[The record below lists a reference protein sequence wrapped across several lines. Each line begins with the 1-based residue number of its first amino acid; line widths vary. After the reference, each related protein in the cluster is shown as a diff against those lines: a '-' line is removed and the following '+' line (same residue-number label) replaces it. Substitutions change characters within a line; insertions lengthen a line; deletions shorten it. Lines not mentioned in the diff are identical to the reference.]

1 MTISNVS
8 TQYLTSALTL
18 AVTQTQSQLATAT
31 TESSTGQ
38 YADLGLQLG
47 DQSGYELSLK
57 NQYNLL
63 QALTNSNSIVSTNLT
78 TTTTTLD
85 AIRTDAQNTLQG
97 LTQWGTGA
105 GAGSTL
111 QSLGTSALQT
121 LISAANTTSSD
132 QYIFGGINS
141 NAAPMADYFSTPT
154 SQAKTDI
161 DAAFQAAFGTTPNSA
176 AASSITSSQ
185 MQSFLDT
192 QFASLFQG
200 SSWSSDW
207 SSASSTNVSSVI
219 APGETVDTGTN
230 ANQPAFQQL
239 AQAYAMLTEF
249 GGSSLSQS
257 AQQAVANTAS
267 SLITS
272 GISSLIQTESVVG
285 ESQSRITDANNS
297 MSSQMTILQTQIGNL
312 DDIDPYKTATEVSTL
327 TTQLQTAYQ
336 LTAQLQQLS
345 LAKYLPVA

>member
-18 AVTQTQSQLATAT
+18 AVSQTQSQLATAT
-31 TESSTGQ
+31 NESTTGQ

-57 NQYNLL
+57 NQYTLL
-63 QALTNSNSIVSTNLT
+63 QTLTNSNNILTTNLT
-78 TTTTTLD
+78 TTTSTLD
-85 AIRTDAQNTLQG
+85 AIRTNAQNTLQG

-105 GAGSTL
+105 GAASTL
-111 QSLGTSALQT
+111 QSLGSNALQT
-121 LISAANTTSSD
+121 LLSAANTTSAD

-141 NAAPMADYFSTPT
+141 DVAPMTDYFSTPT

-161 DAAFQAAFGTTPNSA
+161 DNAFQTTFGTTPNSP
-176 AASSITSSQ
+176 AASSITASQ
-185 MQSFLDT
+185 MQSFLDN

-207 SSASSTNVSSVI
+207 SSASSTNVSSTI

-239 AQAYAMLTEF
+239 SQAYAMLTEF

-257 AQQAVANTAS
+257 AQQAVASTAS
-267 SLITS
+267 TLITN
-272 GISSLIQTESVVG
+272 GIGSLVQTEAVVG

-312 DDIDPYKTATEVSTL
+312 DDVNSYQIATQVSTL
-327 TTQLQTAYQ
+327 TTQLQTAYE

-345 LAKYLPVA
+345 LSKYLPVA

>member
-38 YADLGLQLG
+38 YADLGLHLG

-57 NQYNLL
+57 NQYALL
-63 QALTNSNSIVSTNLT
+63 QTLTDSNNVVSTNLT
-78 TTTTTLD
+78 TATTTLD
-85 AIRTDAQNTLQG
+85 AIRTNAQSTLQG

-111 QSLGTSALQT
+111 QSLGASALQD
-121 LISAANTTSSD
+121 LISAANTTSAN

-141 NAAPMADYFSTPT
+141 SAAPMANYFSATT
-154 SQAKTDI
+154 SAAKTAI
-161 DAAFQAAFGTTPNSA
+161 DNAFQAQFGTTPNSA
-176 AASSITSSQ
+176 AASSITASQ
-185 MQSFLDT
+185 MQQFLDN
-192 QFASLFQG
+192 QFAALFQG
-200 SSWSSDW
+200 ASWSSDW
-207 SSASSTNVSSVI
+207 SSASSTNVSSTI
-219 APGETVDTGTN
+219 APGETIDTGTN

-249 GGSSLSQS
+249 GGTSLSQA
-257 AQQAVANTAS
+257 AQQAVASTAS

-272 GISSLIQTESVVG
+272 GISSVIQTEAVVG
-285 ESQSRITDANNS
+285 ESQSQITDANNS

-312 DDIDPYKTATEVSTL
+312 DDVNSYQVATEVSTL
-327 TTQLQTAYQ
+327 QTQLQTAYQ